1 MGEKFNEIYN
11 NMLNAY
17 KRKGKIG
24 KVRPY
29 NLEHAKKIA
38 WSITQKIIN
47 NNKNN
52 KNTNTTDW
60 LSSQGAG
67 PLTGYP
73 ICCQLKLF

>member
-1 MGEKFNEIYN
+1 MDEKFNEVYN

-24 KVRPY
+24 KVKPY

-47 NNKNN
+47 NKNKS
-52 KNTNTTDW
+52 NTITW
-60 LSSQGAG
+60 PSRQGAE
-67 PLTGYP
+67 PLTGCPCY
-73 ICCQLKLF
+73 CQLKLF